1 MTTLGE
7 VLKPFSKLGYM
18 EDFPLA
24 DLTGQI
30 IGSAIHVHTAL
41 GPGLLESAY
50 QACLCH
56 DLEVL
61 GLVIQRRVRVP
72 LVYHGISMNAAYEMD
87 VLVADEVIVEIKAV
101 EKLLPVHQQQLL
113 TYLRLAKKPVGLL
126 INFNVPKLIEGVKR
140 VVNTRGSIL
149 QDSK

>member
-1 MTTLGE
+1 
-7 VLKPFSKLGYM
+7 
-18 EDFPLA
+18 
-24 DLTGQI
+24 
-30 IGSAIHVHTAL
+30 
-41 GPGLLESAY
+41 
-50 QACLCH
+50 
-56 DLEVL
+56 
-61 GLVIQRRVRVP
+61 
-72 LVYHGISMNAAYEMD
+72 